1 MKEIKNEILHK
12 EDSSRIIKEF
22 NKKMSNKSVQILCG
36 SCGERKYNA
45 IYKEVNVEHELHI
58 LKLSNSQIQELNNL
72 NDYKDIAS
80 VSKINDVLF
89 CIHPECLTE
98 RNGFYYTNLCT
109 VCSFDI
115 RNNQIP
121 KFSIANGHDYGNI
134 SRLKDLLPLSVVEM
148 HLISRNRMYASIIK
162 LKEGSNRKLLGNVII
177 FAQDGPEKCSE
188 IFDFPDV
195 MNSTTS
201 LRVAFV
207 GTKEQYEVN
216 RKDVM
221 MSCGELIVRT
231 QNVYNWL
238 RMLKQCNPKYW
249 NITINENDACKLL
262 VSKLTKEL
270 LDNIEIVDNESS
282 LNVERVV
289 TSDTAEVRRMNTD
302 EKIGG

>member
-1 MKEIKNEILHK
+1 
-12 EDSSRIIKEF
+12 
-22 NKKMSNKSVQILCG
+22 
-36 SCGERKYNA
+36 
-45 IYKEVNVEHELHI
+45 
-58 LKLSNSQIQELNNL
+58 
-72 NDYKDIAS
+72 
-80 VSKINDVLF
+80 
-89 CIHPECLTE
+89 
-98 RNGFYYTNLCT
+98 
-109 VCSFDI
+109 
-115 RNNQIP
+115 
-121 KFSIANGHDYGNI
+121 
-134 SRLKDLLPLSVVEM
+134 
-148 HLISRNRMYASIIK
+148 MYASIIK

-249 NITINENDACKLL
+249 NITINESDACKLL
-262 VSKLTKEL
+262 VINLTKEL